1 MANRSTN
8 TSLGLNKRIDGHLLG
23 YLRNTFV
30 AGAGA
35 SVTVFNKVY
44 YAFTSPGS
52 ISLSTPNPLGFSWTS
67 SPDAV
72 VRIITISPG
81 QSGNNALFPGSP
93 SGPNSTGSGAGGSSG
108 TVRVLVSEPI
118 SPYGTSIPIAIGSVP
133 AGGVGVGSTAGG
145 DRGAS
150 PSYPVT
156 TPGFAGTSFS
166 TPTLSPYTSY
176 FPDYTFSSGGGGA
189 GGNTTYWGGP
199 FGSGGGGGAGGLVIT
214 ATGSPTPTLSVAPVT
229 PVNASNGNPG
239 GGPTP
244 NGRTGGAG
252 GTGGSGFGA
261 GGGGGGGP
269 VEDFGNNSPGGSGGA
284 GAAGVVLVVI
294 EGTIP
299 V

>member
-1 MANRSTN
+1 MANKSTN
-8 TSLGLNKRIDGHLLG
+8 TSLGLNKRVDGHLLG
-23 YLRNTFV
+23 YFRSSFI
-30 AGAGA
+30 AGAGSSI
-35 SVTVFNKVY
+35 SVFQRIY

-52 ISLSTPNPLGFSWTS
+52 ISLTTPNPLGFAWVNS
-67 SPDAV
+67 SDAV

-108 TVRVLVSEPI
+108 TIRVLVSESV
-118 SPYGTSIPIAIGSVP
+118 SPYGSSIPITVGNVPPNGVGIGS
-133 AGGVGVGSTAGG
+133 TFGG
-145 DRGAS
+145 DRGGP
-150 PSYPVT
+150 PSYPT
-156 TPGFAGTSFS
+156 SGPGIAGSSFLIPS
-166 TPTLSPYTSY
+166 LSPYTQY
-176 FPDYTFSSGGGGA
+176 FPDYSFSSTGGA
-189 GGNTTYWGGP
+189 GGNTTYYAGP

-269 VEDFGNNSPGGSGGA
+269 VEDFGNNSPGGTGGGGA
-284 GAAGVVLVVI
+284 GGIVLVVV
-294 EGTIP
+294 EGTIAL
-299 V
+299 